1 MLLPQIP
8 GFTIRPIRLE
18 DAEDWASYVCL
29 PEVKEHTSSTAATA
43 DDVRA
48 VIQRTLAGEH
58 GSPIHF
64 VLLPEGRQT
73 IVGTVGF
80 HTISTLN
87 GTAEITYDVAPAH
100 WGEGIATA
108 ACRAAI
114 LWACGSRVGTGCKR
128 QRSCPI
134 GDHSGCW
141 RIVAFG
147 VKAWSATTGSFAA
160 RRRTTHGRVMMARE
174 EAGCAAA
181 QRAPPGHR

>member
-48 VIQRTLAGEH
+48 VIQRTLAGEQ

-108 ACRAAI
+108 ACRAAT
-114 LWACGSRVGTGCKR
+114 LWAFDVKGWHRVQATTVVPHVRSQRVLESCGF
-128 QRSCPI
+128 QRE
-134 GDHSGCW
+134 GLVRNY
-141 RIVAFG
+141 RIVRGAPTDY
-147 VKAWSATTGSFAA
+147 WLYAA
-160 RRRTTHGRVMMARE
+160 IPGDVPRTDERG
-174 EAGCAAA
+174 
-181 QRAPPGHR
+181 

>member
-18 DAEDWASYVCL
+18 DAEDWASYACL

-48 VIQRTLAGEH
+48 VIQRTLAGEQ

-80 HTISTLN
+80 HHFN
-87 GTAEITYDVAPAH
+87 A
-100 WGEGIATA
+100 
-108 ACRAAI
+108 
-114 LWACGSRVGTGCKR
+114 
-128 QRSCPI
+128 QR
-134 GDHSGCW
+134 
-141 RIVAFG
+141 
-147 VKAWSATTGSFAA
+147 
-160 RRRTTHGRVMMARE
+160 HGRNHLRRC
-174 EAGCAAA
+174 AGSLGLGHCDCCLQGRHSLGIRRQGLA
-181 QRAPPGHR
+181 QGAGDNGRAPCSITAGAGELWLPA